1 MAETLI
7 DGVIVIVVQDSCSIR
22 IKERGFFV
30 RKLNCLPLLE
40 SCFRTLRQVVPVAAA
55 VLIGFLAAGSAHAQL
70 TGTFAVL
77 TSETPQIVFN
87 DDVAPTRSWTF
98 LGTFDDFRFQDNTAA
113 TIPFL
118 ISGGAPTGSLR
129 IDAVGRVGLGAFNPD
144 PNTKLT
150 VQSAGLINGFLLK
163 RTDASSHY
171 ARVENPAGAF
181 RLGVQ
186 SNGDAQLGALT
197 ANKQLTLL
205 AGGSS
210 KMVINASGQ
219 FSFGNPPPTIV
230 ADALT
235 TSTGAVLTIGGVWM
249 NASSRALKQD
259 IEPITSEQA
268 RDTVRGLQPVGYRY
282 KSELDEHYVGFIAED
297 VPELVATR
305 NRKGLAPMDIVG
317 VLTKVVQDQDQK
329 LDQQRQELDQQRQLN
344 AELFERLLKLEQKL
358 GDTTEVKP
366 TK

>member
-1 MAETLI
+1 
-7 DGVIVIVVQDSCSIR
+7 
-22 IKERGFFV
+22 
-30 RKLNCLPLLE
+30 
-40 SCFRTLRQVVPVAAA
+40 
-55 VLIGFLAAGSAHAQL
+55 
-70 TGTFAVL
+70 
-77 TSETPQIVFN
+77 
-87 DDVAPTRSWTF
+87 
-98 LGTFDDFRFQDNTAA
+98 
-113 TIPFL
+113 
-118 ISGGAPTGSLR
+118 
-129 IDAVGRVGLGAFNPD
+129 
-144 PNTKLT
+144 
-150 VQSAGLINGFLLK
+150 
-163 RTDASSHY
+163 
-171 ARVENPAGAF
+171 
-181 RLGVQ
+181 
-186 SNGDAQLGALT
+186 
-197 ANKQLTLL
+197 
-205 AGGSS
+205 
-210 KMVINASGQ
+210 MVINASGQ

-329 LDQQRQELDQQRQLN
+329 LDRQQRELDQQRQLN